1 MKSCARKTT
10 CQHQRP
16 VFKTIL
22 LTLIWLNC
30 LISPTLAEVISLPGI
45 TVSASPWHLQSTEE
59 GAKLAPQIL
68 QSMPSATSDTARLF
82 NYIPGVSMQNGGAVS
97 SLPSL
102 RGLGDDRVRIK
113 VDGMDLISACGNHMN
128 PPLSYI
134 DPTNV
139 GSARVYAGI
148 APVSLGG
155 DSIGGT
161 ILVDSPS
168 PEFALPG
175 EGLLR
180 QGEIGAFYRS
190 NGNAFGGNVG
200 ANVAGENFSLSYRGS
215 AATADNYRAG
225 ENFKPAGPA
234 AAGRGSLDADEV
246 GSTMYETYN
255 HSLSMAMNRDNHF
268 AELQLGLQSIPEQ
281 GWPNQR
287 MDMVGNDSKL
297 ANLRYEGD
305 YDWGQLEA
313 RAYYERTRHEMQFGD
328 DKLLWY
334 GANPSLD
341 GIPCTPSGGMTGCAE
356 GMPMDTKGKNIGLTL
371 KLEKDLTAQS
381 LLRLGAESQFYR
393 LDDWWEASGKSM
405 WPDTF
410 DNINDGERNRLALFS
425 EWEAQWSPQWK
436 TLLGARA
443 EQVKMDTGEV
453 QGYNAT
459 YAAESAAFNAADRS
473 ETDYNLDVTALTR
486 FSPSSRYSVE
496 FGFARKTRS
505 PNLYERYVW
514 STGGM
519 AMRMINF
526 AGDGNGYVGNLDL
539 EPENA
544 HTLSAALELQDGV
557 KGQWHIKLAPYYTY
571 VDDYI
576 DAARCSSANSNCGAA
591 NQTATGAF
599 VYLQFINQSAEI
611 YGADLSADTRLA
623 EKTAVGDLSIKSLVS
638 YTRGKNDTTRDNLYN
653 IMPLNAKLAMMQS
666 KSSWTNTLEL
676 ELVGAKTHVSEV
688 RNELETSGYGLVHLR
703 SQYQW
708 DQASIDF
715 GIENLLDR
723 FYNHPL
729 GGAYTGQ
736 GKTMSGT
743 DVAWGTPVP
752 GMGRS
757 IYVGFKYF
765 F

>member
-1 MKSCARKTT
+1 MQSCACKTT
-10 CQHQRP
+10 RQHRLS
-16 VFKTIL
+16 VFRRVL

-30 LISPTLAEVISLPGI
+30 LILPAQAEVISLPEI
-45 TVSASPWHLQSTEE
+45 TVSASPWQLQSSEAGTD
-59 GAKLAPQIL
+59 LAPQTL
-68 QSMPSATSDTARLF
+68 QSLQSATSDTASLF
-82 NYIPGVSMQNGGAVS
+82 KYIPGVSMQNGGAVS
-97 SLPSL
+97 SLPML

-134 DPTNV
+134 DPTGV
-139 GSARVYAGI
+139 GSAKVYAGI
-148 APVSLGG
+148 TPVSLGG

-161 ILVDSPS
+161 ILVDSPA

-180 QGEIGAFYRS
+180 QGEVGGFYRS
-190 NGNAFGGNVG
+190 NGNAYGGNLG
-200 ANVAGENFSLSYRGS
+200 ASIASENFSISYRGS
-215 AATADNYRAG
+215 AATADNYQAG
-225 ENFKPAGPA
+225 DDFKPAGPA
-234 AAGRGSLDADEV
+234 AAGRGFLDGDEV

-255 HSLSMAMNRDNHF
+255 QSLSIAMTRDNHL
-268 AELQLGLQSIPEQ
+268 AELKLGLQSIPEQ

-287 MDMVGNDSKL
+287 MDMVGNDSRQ

-313 RAYYERTRHEMQFGD
+313 RAYYERTRHEMQFGA

-341 GIPCTPSGGMTGCAE
+341 GIPCTPSGGLMGCAE
-356 GMPMDTKGKNIGLTL
+356 GMPMDTKGENIGLTL
-371 KLEKDLTAQS
+371 KLAKDLSTQS
-381 LLRLGAESQFYR
+381 VLRLGAESQFYR
-393 LDDWWEASGKSM
+393 LDDWWEPSGRGM

-410 DNINDGERNRLALFS
+410 DNIKDGERDRLALFS
-425 EWEAQWSPQWK
+425 EWEAQWNPQWK
-436 TLLGARA
+436 TLLGARV
-443 EQVKMDTGEV
+443 EQVNMDTGEV
-453 QGYNAT
+453 QGYNAS
-459 YAAESAAFNAADRS
+459 YAAEAAEFNAADRS
-473 ETDYNLDVTALTR
+473 QTDYNLDLTALTR
-486 FSPSSRYSVE
+486 FTPSSRYSVE
-496 FGFARKTRS
+496 FGVARKTRS
-505 PNLYERYVW
+505 PNLYERYAW

-526 AGDGNGYVGNLDL
+526 AGDGNGYVGNLEL

-544 HTLSAALELQDGV
+544 HTISAALEAHDANQR
-557 KGQWHIKLAPYYTY
+557 KWNIKLAPYYTY

-576 DAARCSSANSNCGAA
+576 DAARCNSANANCGAA
-591 NQTATGAF
+591 NQTASEAF
-599 VYLQFINQSAEI
+599 VYLQFVNQSAEI
-611 YGADLSADTRLA
+611 YGADLSAEVVLA
-623 EKTAVGDLSIKSLVS
+623 EQTAVGDLSFKSLVS
-638 YTRGKNDTTRDNLYN
+638 YTRGKNDTTGDNLYN
-653 IMPLNAKLAMMQS
+653 IMPLNAKLATIQN
-666 KSSWTNTLEL
+666 KGGWTNTLEL
-676 ELVGAKTHVSEV
+676 ELVDGKSHVSAV

-715 GIENLLDR
+715 GVENLLDR

-736 GKTMSGT
+736 GKTMSPT
-743 DVAWGTPVP
+743 DIAWGTPVP

-757 IYVGFKYF
+757 IYVGFKYLF
-765 F
+765 